1 MNWKGMEKDWKMAQA
16 SYLFERVVERD
27 VDVGEGEGMFHHK
40 MEKAPFS

>member
-1 MNWKGMEKDWKMAQA
+1 MENGVDKFRQLAQA
-16 SYLFERVVERD
+16 SYLFKRVVERD